1 MSLVEVTGLTKVFR
15 RPVKDPGFRGALRHL
30 VSPRYRDVT
39 AVERVDLRIEPGE
52 AVAYVGPNGAGKST
66 TVKLLT
72 GIIVPTSGEVRVAGL
87 SPHRDRIAN
96 ARQVGVLFGQ
106 RSQLWWDLPVRE
118 SFTLLR
124 DMYGV
129 PDSLYRA
136 RMKRFDEVLDLGS
149 ILPVVA
155 RKLSLGQRM
164 RADLAAALLHGPRIA
179 YLDEPTIGL
188 DIAVR
193 DRVREFL
200 RQLRDEGTTIM
211 LTTHDLGDI
220 EDVCERLV
228 IIDRGR
234 VIYDGSLA
242 AVKDDFARE
251 RRIHLQLA
259 SPVPLASLSDRL
271 PDAVVVAGD
280 EPGEFT
286 VTVDRFRQ
294 TAGAV
299 ISAVLPLAEVVEL
312 RIDEPAIEDVIR
324 KVYAGELRLA

>member
-1 MSLVEVTGLTKVFR
+1 MSLVEASGLTKIFR

-30 VSPRYRDVT
+30 VAPSHRDVT
-39 AVERVDLRIEPGE
+39 AVDGVDLRIEPGE

-66 TVKLLT
+66 TVKLLA
-72 GIIVPTSGEVRVAGL
+72 GIIVPTSGDVRVAGL

-129 PDSLYRA
+129 SARDYRE
-136 RMKRFDEVLDLGS
+136 RMERFDAVLDLGS
-149 ILPVVA
+149 LLPVVA

-193 DRVREFL
+193 DRVRSFL

-228 IIDRGR
+228 IIDHGR
-234 VIYDGSLA
+234 VIYDGALA

-251 RRIHLQLA
+251 RHIHLQLA
-259 SPVPLASLSDRL
+259 SAVPLSSVVACL
-271 PDAVVVAGD
+271 PDARVVAGD
-280 EPGEFT
+280 GPGEFT

-312 RIDEPAIEDVIR
+312 RIDEPAIEDVVR